1 MPIKK
6 KAAQVI
12 ISSLILVTAILTF
25 VFYTSHRDSSFRLIT
40 TSTDIEKFTKIEA
53 LPIRL
58 SPFQD
63 LRNSLDSLVSIHQIE
78 AGCILSCAGSL
89 RQAAIRFADQN
100 EATIL
105 TEKFEIVSL
114 SGTLSKHS
122 SHLHLAISDGTG
134 KTLGG
139 HLMEGCLIYTTA
151 EIVIG
156 VLPDLKFLRE
166 YDQAS
171 GYRELMI
178 YRR

>member
-6 KAAQVI
+6 KTAQVI
-12 ISSLILVTAILTF
+12 ISSLIFVTAILTL
-25 VFYTSHRDSSFRLIT
+25 VFYTSHRDSSFRPIA

-53 LPIRL
+53 LAIRL
-58 SPFQD
+58 APFQD
-63 LRNSLDSLVSIHQIE
+63 LRNSLDSLVNVHQIE

-100 EATIL
+100 EATVL
-105 TEKFEIVSL
+105 SDKFEIVSL
-114 SGTLSKHS
+114 SGTLSKNG
-122 SHLHLAISDGTG
+122 SHLHIAISDGTG
-134 KTLGG
+134 KTIGG

-156 VLPDLKFLRE
+156 ILPELKFLRE

-171 GYRELMI
+171 GYRELVI
-178 YRR
+178 YRK